1 MNKQIIDSIINKDNV
16 QLRKLIYSQN
26 GKINLQESFY
36 EASVNVKNLNAIKI
50 LCKKDNREKKLI
62 DYLHKRHS
70 LTPKLLRYLLKC
82 GYKLEPYLF
91 NDYIYSKKYD
101 YFKEIIDYYI
111 FNDELILKLI
121 LFHKNKTKLSKKEL
135 KEVINYKLR
144 ELKNMD
150 GFMDGFGYLIK
161 ACQSEDELSV
171 RYLVTLG
178 AQIDSETDIYTSP
191 LTIAC
196 QKGNMSLVKCL
207 IDYGADVN
215 KVYGYCQT
223 PLVNAIIARGI
234 RNIKDKNL
242 IGYLIDVGADILKE
256 NSQHENALTY
266 SCKYEDISVTNY
278 LLNRLDKIIGAKVK
292 FRDSALLAACQSF
305 FNNNEALIKQ
315 LVRQG
320 ANVNKV
326 NKDGDTTLM
335 LVIRSSYSRL
345 YSIDKNMKENV
356 IRYLIDQGVDVNREN
371 RNKETALIIACQNND
386 EKLVNYLIHHGAIVD
401 LNNNKILSI
410 ALEFE
415 PIINCLIDNQ
425 ANIPVNQEIL
435 FMACE
440 KNYKNLVKYLIDH
453 GIDVNGTNDDGD
465 SPLIVSCKCSRDSMD
480 NIKYLVEHGAEVNK
494 ENPKNETPL
503 SLYLY
508 NREDDKIKY
517 FIDHGADINKGAIK
531 SYITLCERE
540 RKVYLN
546 PLLYECSSPSDFS
559 EPLIKSLIEYGA
571 DVNYEDRHGF
581 TPLSLLCINYK
592 NRRGMMKYLVG
603 HGADINYE
611 NKDGC
616 TPLLWSLKNY
626 GHNINEKID
635 VLLECGADINKKNK
649 FGDTLLHRVCK
660 FKKMKE
666 RELVIEHLIEK
677 GANINQLNQYGGT
690 PLMVACKARA
700 FEAVKCLVDHG
711 ADVNIKKKNGKT
723 ALFEACSCRQNDESI
738 VKYLIDHG
746 SEMNT
751 TNQNGDTPLI
761 FACKNGRNE
770 SIIRCLIESG
780 AKINEKNHH
789 GINAL
794 MAARRCSNR
803 NDSII
808 AYLIEKGCSE
818 SG

>member
-16 QLRKLIYSQN
+16 KLRELIYSQN

-91 NDYIYSKKYD
+91 NDYTYAKKYD
-101 YFKEIIDYYI
+101 YFKEIVDYYI
-111 FNDELILKLI
+111 FNNELILKLI

-144 ELKNMD
+144 ELNIN
-150 GFMDGFGYLIK
+150 GFRYLIT
-161 ACQSEDELSV
+161 ACQSEDELLV

-178 AQIDSETDIYTSP
+178 AKIDNETNINTSP

-196 QKGNMSLVKCL
+196 QKGNISMVKCL

-215 KVYGYCQT
+215 KVYGDSQT
-223 PLVNAIIARGI
+223 PLINAMIARGI

-278 LLNRLDKIIGAKVK
+278 LLNRLDKIIGTKVK
-292 FRDSALLAACQSF
+292 FRDSALLAACQSV

-335 LVIRSSYSRL
+335 LVIRSSYARL
-345 YSIDKNMKENV
+345 YSKDKNMKENV
-356 IRYLIDQGVDVNREN
+356 IRYLIDQGVEVNKEN
-371 RNKETALIIACQNND
+371 RKKETALIIACQNND
-386 EKLVNYLIHHGAIVD
+386 KKLVNYLIHHGANVD

-425 ANIPVNQEIL
+425 AKIPVNQEIL
-435 FMACE
+435 FIA
-440 KNYKNLVKYLIDH
+440 Y
-453 GIDVNGTNDDGD
+453 
-465 SPLIVSCKCSRDSMD
+465 
-480 NIKYLVEHGAEVNK
+480 
-494 ENPKNETPL
+494 
-503 SLYLY
+503 
-508 NREDDKIKY
+508 
-517 FIDHGADINKGAIK
+517 
-531 SYITLCERE
+531 
-540 RKVYLN
+540 
-546 PLLYECSSPSDFS
+546 
-559 EPLIKSLIEYGA
+559 
-571 DVNYEDRHGF
+571 RHGF
-581 TPLSLLCINYK
+581 TPLSLLCLNYK
-592 NRRGMMKYLVG
+592 NRHGMINYLVD

-611 NKDGC
+611 NKDGR

-626 GHNINEKID
+626 YGDNINKKID
-635 VLLECGADINKKNK
+635 ALLECGVDINKKNK

-660 FKKMKE
+660 FKKMEE

-700 FEAVKCLVDHG
+700 FEA
-711 ADVNIKKKNGKT
+711 
-723 ALFEACSCRQNDESI
+723 
-738 VKYLIDHG
+738 
-746 SEMNT
+746 MNT

-780 AKINEKNHH
+780 AKINEKNHR